1 MSRRAGVLLAALA
14 LVSCGGA
21 GSGDD
26 AGTSASLAAWLGEAA
41 DSAAFARATE
51 VRDFVFPADHGPH
64 PRYRSEWWYY
74 TGNLHDGDGR
84 HFGFQLTFFRF
95 ALPVTAAA
103 ARSAWVSDQVWMA
116 HLALTDTAARRFHA
130 FERFERGA
138 LGMAGATAA
147 PVRVW
152 LHDWSATGQP
162 DSLLPVTLNAAAGE
176 VGIELTLDGQRPVV
190 LQGDRGLDAKGPEP
204 GNASYY
210 YSLTRLNARGTVTTG
225 DGEHAVSGGAW
236 LDREWSTSV
245 LSDDVSGWDWFAVQL
260 DDGHDI
266 MLYRLRLSHGGKSPF
281 SGGVVVAPSG
291 AVRRR
296 LSAAD
301 FEAEPGREWR
311 SDATG
316 VRYPVEW
323 RLAIPA
329 LDASLT
335 LAARLDQQELDLSVR
350 YWEGAMTVSGRLDG
364 APATGVAYAEL
375 AGLRAQ

>member
-1 MSRRAGVLLAALA
+1 MSQRPAILLLAFSLA
-14 LVSCGGA
+14 ACGGA

-26 AGTSASLAAWLGEAA
+26 TSAGLAAWLGETA
-41 DSAAFARATE
+41 DSGEFARATA
-51 VRDFVFPADHGPH
+51 VRDFEFPADHGPH
-64 PRYRSEWWYY
+64 PRYRTEWWYY
-74 TGNLHDGDGR
+74 TGNLSGRDGR

-95 ALPVTAAA
+95 ALPATAGTGG
-103 ARSAWVSDQVWMA
+103 SAWASDQVWMA
-116 HLALTDTAARRFHA
+116 HLALTDTAAERFQA

-152 LHDWSATGQP
+152 LHDWSATGQA
-162 DSLLPVTLNAAAGE
+162 DSLLPVTLSAAAGD
-176 VGIELTLDGQRPVV
+176 VGIELTLDGRRPVV

-210 YSLTRLNARGTVTTG
+210 YSLTRLDARGTVTTG
-225 DGEHAVSGGAW
+225 DGEHAVSGSAW

-245 LSDDVSGWDWFAVQL
+245 LGDDVAGWDWFAIQL

-266 MLYRLRLSHGGKSPF
+266 MLYRLRLRQGGKSPF

-291 AVRRR
+291 DVRLR
-296 LSAAD
+296 LTARD
-301 FEAEPGREWR
+301 FEAEPGRVWR

-316 VRYPVEW
+316 ARYPVEW

-350 YWEGAMTVSGRLDG
+350 YWEGAMTVTGRVDG
-364 APATGVAYAEL
+364 APVTGVAYTEL
-375 AGLRAQ
+375 AGPRAQ